1 MAVSR
6 RRTLRDIAETLNLSV
21 NTVSRALSGK
31 DGIGERTRALVR
43 AEAERIGYVPNSL
56 ARSLVLGSAMT
67 FGLVITNPSN
77 PFYAQLISSIEL
89 RARAH
94 GYSLLLL
101 VTDESAENEA
111 RAAESLLRSSVS
123 GSIVVPVQAAADRG
137 GGQGPGL
144 VEPWRRLGAVGVP
157 TVLLNRDLPELGYRF
172 VGTDNE
178 LGGYRATVH
187 AISRGA
193 RSIVVLEED
202 LPITTIANRIAGFR
216 RAMAEAGRPVPRG
229 SVISVPTRRYE
240 QAALPWQPEQAYQV
254 ARRVLRRAK
263 PPDAIV
269 VGNDYFALGLYRA
282 LEEHGLKVP
291 DDMMVIG
298 FGDYPFSGFLSPSLT
313 TVRLPAEEV
322 GDIAVDLLLE
332 EIAGGRS
339 ARPLKQLIAPTLVER
354 QSTARVGSTPAPAAT
369 AGAPQQRRAAP
380 KAVPTS

>member
-1 MAVSR
+1 MAGPR
-6 RRTLRDIAETLNLSV
+6 RHTLRDIAATLNLSV

-43 AEAERIGYVPNSL
+43 AEAERVGYVPNSV

-89 RARAH
+89 RARNH
-94 GYSLLLL
+94 GYSLLLT
-101 VTDESAENEA
+101 VTGESEEYET
-111 RAAESLLRSSVS
+111 RAVESLLRSSVS
-123 GSIVVPVQAAADRG
+123 GSIVVPVQASSD
-137 GGQGPGL
+137 
-144 VEPWRRLGAVGVP
+144 PWRRLGAVGVP
-157 TVLLNRDLPELGYRF
+157 TVLLNRDLPDLGYRS

-178 LGGYRATVH
+178 LGGYRATAH

-202 LPITTIANRIAGFR
+202 LPITTIADRIAGFR
-216 RAMAEAGRPVPRG
+216 RAMAEAGLSVPRG
-229 SVISVPTRRYE
+229 SIMRVPTRRHE
-240 QAALPWQPEQAYQV
+240 QAALPWQPQEAYQV
-254 ARRVLRRAK
+254 ARRLLRRARL
-263 PPDAIV
+263 PDAVV

-282 LEEHGLKVP
+282 LEECGLKVP

-298 FGDYPFSGFLSPSLT
+298 FGDYPFSAFLSPPLT

-332 EIAGGRS
+332 EISGGRS
-339 ARPLKQLIAPTLVER
+339 DRPLKQLIAPTLVER
-354 QSTARVGSTPAPAAT
+354 ESTNRTTFARTLV
-369 AGAPQQRRAAP
+369 
-380 KAVPTS
+380 